1 MIIVNVTYTMKEG
14 VRAADFLHELENT
27 GLAPYCRT
35 ERGNHAYQYHC
46 ADDRH
51 LYLLEKWDDEECLAA
66 HMATENFA
74 RISRLTEQYAADMD
88 LRKVDTAV

>member
-14 VRAADFLHELENT
+14 VRAADFLNELENT

-35 ERGNHAYQYHC
+35 ERGNHCYKYHYM
-46 ADDRH
+46 DDKY
-51 LYLLEKWDDEECLAA
+51 LYLLEKWDDEECLTA

-74 RISRLTEQYAADMD
+74 KISRLTEQYAADMD
-88 LRKVDTAV
+88 LRKVDTSV